1 MWIVFFVDVNDFLF
15 FFVIVF
21 VLVFLVVIRDYFLME
36 YFYSGIVL
44 KNEFDNMIVGGKV
57 CLD

>member
-1 MWIVFFVDVNDFLF
+1 MCIVFFVDVNDFLF

-21 VLVFLVVIRDYFLME
+21 VLVLLVVIRDYFLME